1 MTIYYTPQDIYT
13 ALCVIAVPFALYLL
27 RRLFYKYQQYK
38 QRWTDMIEEKRQQ
51 NELRLLT
58 QHEGFISTEIVNHN
72 EVLVNWKT
80 LEEEL
85 QDGRETLENFSL
97 TKYHTLDMPR
107 IKNAN
112 PRLRND
118 LKLSAA
124 SASK

>member
-27 RRLFYKYQQYK
+27 RRLFYKYQQYR

-72 EVLVNWKT
+72 EVLVN
-80 LEEEL
+80 
-85 QDGRETLENFSL
+85 
-97 TKYHTLDMPR
+97 
-107 IKNAN
+107 
-112 PRLRND
+112 
-118 LKLSAA
+118 
-124 SASK
+124 